1 MSPQYCPPSAGL
13 QEILWQAGPP
23 THTFLLPHT
32 QSPLAPAVEQSVPQ
46 STARPQPSPTI
57 PQYWPPAAGL
67 QEIAGQSFGPLHKP
81 SWQVHPAL
89 AHVVPQ
95 STFPPHLSP
104 STPQYWSLFAVK
116 QARGVHT
123 SGPPLHMPSVPQA
136 QPGLLQ
142 VFPHDTSPPHP
153 SPMLPQYWSPVEVMQ
168 VWRGQSIPPLHR
180 RLSHTQPALGQIVLQ
195 ARVPPHPSPIAPQ

>member
-1 MSPQYCPPSAGL
+1 MLVVAPPSQVTRLAHSLSQLQTWAALQAVPSGQAVGQLNVPPHPSPMSPQYCPPSAGL

-104 STPQYWSLFAVK
+104 STPQYWSLFAVM

-136 QPGLLQ
+136 QPGLLH
-142 VFPHDTSPPHP
+142 VFPHGTSPPHP
-153 SPMLPQYWSPVEVMQ
+153 SPMLPQY
-168 VWRGQSIPPLHR
+168 
-180 RLSHTQPALGQIVLQ
+180 
-195 ARVPPHPSPIAPQ
+195 